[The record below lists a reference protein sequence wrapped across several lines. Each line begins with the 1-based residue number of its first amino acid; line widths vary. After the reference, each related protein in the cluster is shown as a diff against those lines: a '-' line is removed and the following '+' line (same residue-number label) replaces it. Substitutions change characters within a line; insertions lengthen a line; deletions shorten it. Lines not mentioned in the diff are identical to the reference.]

1 MKRLTLILMLLAV
14 GLMAVSCGHSD
25 EPEPVKPD
33 EITRVQDGNGKI
45 FLENGSLIE
54 ANTAFKRLYLY

>member
-1 MKRLTLILMLLAV
+1 MKKLTLILMLLAV

-33 EITRVQDGNGKI
+33 EITRVQYI
-45 FLENGSLIE
+45 
-54 ANTAFKRLYLY
+54 KRTVPILPYSRYLVGF